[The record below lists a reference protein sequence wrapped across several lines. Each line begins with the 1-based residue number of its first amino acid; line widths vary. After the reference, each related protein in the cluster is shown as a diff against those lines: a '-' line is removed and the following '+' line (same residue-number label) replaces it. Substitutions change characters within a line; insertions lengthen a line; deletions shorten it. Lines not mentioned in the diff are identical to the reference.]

1 MRRDL
6 EVQTATLCTLPC
18 DSGDNTHG
26 LYTSCGFVGD
36 KEKAMITE
44 EWYMLKNFPSDIEQ

>member
-6 EVQTATLCTLPC
+6 ELKTATLCTLPC

-36 KEKAMITE
+36 KEKAMKTE
-44 EWYMLKNFPSDIEQ
+44 EWYVLENFPSDIE